1 MGLITKGILHPSN
14 YKSERKRDYSSVK
27 ITINSNHIKLN
38 YIEYKKLEML
48 ESNSEWPANTKELAI
63 ELHSQLKLDNLNWHH
78 LKGNS
83 ERRAAE
89 LIAAAMVQI
98 VSEGKPSDVVN
109 LLTHS
114 IKWMKREV
122 KAPGCPQH

>member
-1 MGLITKGILHPSN
+1 
-14 YKSERKRDYSSVK
+14 
-27 ITINSNHIKLN
+27 
-38 YIEYKKLEML
+38 ML
-48 ESNSEWPANTKELAI
+48 ASNSEWPTNSKELAI
-63 ELHSQLKLDNLNWHH
+63 ELHSQLKLNNLNWHH

-98 VSEGKPSDVVN
+98 ISEGKPSDVVN

-114 IKWMKREV
+114 IKWIKREV